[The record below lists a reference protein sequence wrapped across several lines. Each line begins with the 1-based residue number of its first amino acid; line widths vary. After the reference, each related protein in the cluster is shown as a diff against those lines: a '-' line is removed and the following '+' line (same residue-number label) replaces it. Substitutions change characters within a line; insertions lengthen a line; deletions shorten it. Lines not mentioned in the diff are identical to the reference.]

1 MLPPILE
8 IYVVWHPRDEKGREI
23 AREFIEHFRGNSFTG
38 LIGGAVEVFIRS
50 EGWRTQDDAPR
61 PIPFS
66 RTALPIGIEPA
77 KFIAVV
83 PIMGMEMASAMQ
95 SDSGPWKQY
104 MEEIVRLHQK
114 TRGSIGIFPYY
125 LDGPG
130 SLDHTILE
138 DLLGNHQRIAASPL
152 GLGETSI
159 MLRCRDLA
167 QGIAQHF
174 SQGADRRLT
183 VFISHTRQHHEGRR
197 SNTQLISLIRE
208 IIADTRLRHFFDA
221 NDLQPGEDWDRA
233 LRKHAATGALLAVRT
248 DSYSSRKWCQREVLT
263 AKRAGMP
270 VVMIDALDRGEEK
283 GSFLMDH
290 VPRVPAR
297 KTESGWNRENV
308 YRALGLLVDES
319 LKRMLWRHQEKLSRA
334 EFGADIAWW
343 APHAPE
349 PLTLVQWL
357 EDTWKDG
364 VSPPKGSGIRILHPE
379 PPLAEDEKLVL
390 SQMASLC
397 GKELKLDIMTPRL
410 LAARG
415 G

>member
-8 IYVVWHPRDEKGREI
+8 IYVLWHPRDEKGREI
-23 AREFIEHFRGNSFTG
+23 AQEFIEHFRGNAFTG

-83 PIMGMEMASAMQ
+83 PLMGMEMASAMA
-95 SDSGPWKQY
+95 SDSAPWRRY

-138 DLLGNHQRIAASPL
+138 DLLGNYQRIAGSPL
-152 GLGETSI
+152 GPGETSI

-167 QGIAQHF
+167 QGITQHF
-174 SQGADRRLT
+174 SQGADKRLT
-183 VFISHTRQHHEGRR
+183 VFISHTRQHHQGRE

-208 IIADTRLRHFFDA
+208 IIANTRLRYFFDA

-233 LRKHAATGALLAVRT
+233 LRDNAATGALLAVRT
-248 DSYSSRKWCQREVLT
+248 DAYSSRKWCQREVLT

-290 VPRVPAR
+290 VPRVPVR

-319 LKRMLWRHQEKLSRA
+319 LKRMLWRHQEKLSQA
-334 EFGADIAWW
+334 EFGGDIAWW

-349 PLTLVQWL
+349 PTTLVQWL

-364 VSPPKGSGIRILHPE
+364 TLPPKGSELRILHPE

-397 GKELKLDIMTPRL
+397 GKGLELDIMTPRL